1 MQQTIKERISS
12 LRNVMAREGIS
23 ACIIPS
29 TDPHMSEYVAS
40 CWKTREWL
48 SGFTGSAGT
57 LVVTSR
63 EAGLWTDSRYFLQ
76 AEEQLTGSGI
86 DLYRDMLPETPD
98 IPTFLGS
105 CLQAEE
111 QVGIDGKVFSTQQ
124 VETLR
129 QQLSS
134 FSLVLNTDFDP
145 IPEIWADRPP
155 LPTGVA
161 SAYELSYAGVSSQDK
176 IAAIREE
183 MRKRN
188 TSSLFLSAL
197 DEIAWVLNIRGK
209 DVKCNPVVISYLLI
223 TSSEVVWFI
232 APEKITPEVARYL
245 ATQDI
250 QTAPYESVHTIIGSG
265 IPSPLSL
272 NPAKTNYAVF
282 SSVPDDCKII
292 QEESPVPLMKAIR
305 NATEIRGVRQAM
317 VRDGIA
323 LCKFLYWLSEAVP
336 AGKETE
342 LSVTAR
348 LHAFRSEQ
356 PLFQGDSFDT
366 IAGYRQH
373 AAIVHYSATP
383 ESDQVLLPKG
393 FLLLDS
399 GAQYL
404 DGTTDI
410 TRTLALGP
418 LTTEEITD
426 YTLVLKGH
434 IALATARFP
443 KGTRGAQLDV
453 LARLPLWQHHMNY
466 LHGTGHGV
474 GHYLNVHEGPQS
486 IRMNEN
492 PVVLQPDM
500 VTSNEPGVY
509 KADSHGI
516 RIENLILVRPDGGG
530 MYGEYYAFETLTLCP
545 ICRKGIDLHML
556 TDEEI
561 SWINTYH
568 AEVYRQIAPSL
579 TPAEQTWLR
588 EQTCPLTR

>member
-1 MQQTIKERISS
+1 MQQIIRERISA
-12 LRNVMAREGIS
+12 LREIMARDGIC
-23 ACIIPS
+23 AFIVPS
-29 TDPHMSEYVAS
+29 TDPHLSEYVAS
-40 CWKTREWL
+40 RWQTREWL

-57 LVVTSR
+57 LVVTLQ

-76 AEEQLTGSGI
+76 AEEQLAGSGI
-86 DLYRDMLPETPD
+86 DLYRDLLPETPD
-98 IPTFLGS
+98 IPTFLGGR
-105 CLQAEE
+105 LQAKDK
-111 QVGIDGKVFSTQQ
+111 VGIDGNVFSTQQ
-124 VETLR
+124 VEGL
-129 QQLSS
+129 QKQLTS
-134 FSLVLNTDFDP
+134 FSLVLTTDFDP
-145 IPEIWADRPP
+145 IPEIWKNRPS
-155 LPTGVA
+155 LPTAVA
-161 SAYELSYAGVSSQDK
+161 SVYELSYAGVSSREK

-183 MRKRN
+183 MRKQHI
-188 TSSLFLSAL
+188 SSLFLSAL

-223 TSSEVVWFI
+223 TPSEVVWFI
-232 APEKITPEVARYL
+232 APEKVTSEVSDYL
-245 ATQDI
+245 NSLDI
-250 QTAPYESVHTIIGSG
+250 QTAPYESVQIRLRSG
-265 IPSPLSL
+265 LPSPLSL
-272 NPAKTNYAVF
+272 NPSKTNYAVF
-282 SSVPDDCKII
+282 SSVPGTCKII
-292 QEESPVPLMKAIR
+292 REESPVPLMKAIR
-305 NATEIRGVRQAM
+305 NSTEIRGVRQAM

-336 AGKETE
+336 TGKETE

-373 AAIVHYSATP
+373 GAIVHYSATP
-383 ESDQVLLPKG
+383 ESDQVLLPEG

-418 LTTEEITD
+418 LTPEEITD

-443 KGTRGAQLDV
+443 KGTRGAQLDL

-492 PVVLQPDM
+492 PVVLQPGM

-516 RIENLILVRPDGGG
+516 RIENLILVRPDGEG

-545 ICRKGIDLHML
+545 ICRKGIDLNML

-561 SWINTYH
+561 SWINAYH
-568 AEVYRQIAPSL
+568 AEVYRQIASAL
-579 TPAEQTWLR
+579 TPAEQEWLR
-588 EQTCPLTR
+588 DQTRPLTR

>member
-12 LRNVMAREGIS
+12 LRNGMAREGIS

-134 FSLVLNTDFDP
+134 FSLMLNTEFDP
-145 IPEIWADRPP
+145 IPKIWADRPP

-161 SAYELSYAGVSSQDK
+161 SVYELSYAGVSSQDK
-176 IAAIREE
+176 IAGIREE

-223 TSSEVVWFI
+223 TPSEVVWFI

-272 NPAKTNYAVF
+272 NPGKTNYAVF

-292 QEESPVPLMKAIR
+292 REESPVPLMKAIR

-383 ESDQVLLPKG
+383 ESDQVLLPEG

-418 LTTEEITD
+418 LTSEEITD

-492 PVVLQPDM
+492 PVVLQPGM

-516 RIENLILVRPDGGG
+516 RIENLILVRPDGEG